1 MPRYFFHLEDDR
13 TQLKDE
19 EGMALPDAEAAWYQA
34 VRSARDLIKADLHLG
49 SSWRGRRLEIED
61 DQGLPVDQV
70 RFEEV
75 ANYAF

>member
-1 MPRYFFHLEDDR
+1 MPRFFFHLEDAG
-13 TQLKDE
+13 THLKDE

-34 VRSARDLIKADLHLG
+34 VRSVRDLIRADLHLG

-61 DQGLPVDQV
+61 EQGLPVHQV

-75 ANYAF
+75 ANYAI